1 MDDVS
6 VRVTLKNVS
15 VLRQP
20 MSADGTG
27 VTLAEAVASATQQL
41 VDKISGNG
49 MVLAETLP
57 WDSTIEVQ

>member
-27 VTLAEAVASATQQL
+27 ATLAEAVASATQQL

>member
-1 MDDVS
+1 MDEVS

-20 MSADGTG
+20 MTADGTG
-27 VTLAEAVASATQQL
+27 ATLAEAVASATQQL
-41 VDKISGNG
+41 VANISGNG
-49 MVLAETLP
+49 MVLEETLP